1 MMPLTH
7 IQYIT
12 IPSPLSQR
20 NKNYYPLTIVLS
32 IIWIFL
38 YSFIIVQFTLAVTVH
53 LNLPFSIIPMFIYP
67 IGVSIRDV
75 KKFQD
80 FRLSIQVF
88 KDELPD
94 QEISLAET
102 YSPQIFQM
110 TGLAGFAW
118 FCYIVVEN
126 DQVQFEQQ
134 SIQYQ
139 VPLLIIVVLYKYFM
153 LFYYGFKTHK
163 NLWKANLYGFLVFLI
178 LVLIIEY
185 ELIKFT

>member
-75 KKFQD
+75 KKF
-80 FRLSIQVF
+80 
-88 KDELPD
+88 
-94 QEISLAET
+94 
-102 YSPQIFQM
+102 
-110 TGLAGFAW
+110 
-118 FCYIVVEN
+118 
-126 DQVQFEQQ
+126 
-134 SIQYQ
+134 
-139 VPLLIIVVLYKYFM
+139 
-153 LFYYGFKTHK
+153 
-163 NLWKANLYGFLVFLI
+163 
-178 LVLIIEY
+178 
-185 ELIKFT
+185 